1 MSNNH
6 QSDLQYEQ
14 IGDLLS
20 VKEDKFV
27 NEIKSIDNDMII
39 NLLNI
44 YLQEYIHRD
53 NHMWSQ
59 TYKFFFAS
67 LVIMLLPNLTE
78 RLGINIPEIFSS
90 HKWIFPLAGIA
101 LAIIFLYVSLGLA
114 KRFQASSETY
124 NKLIN
129 LLPKEVQRVK
139 LAELPIKLLNKTHNY
154 ILITLMFLV
163 LIIIG
168 ILMLV

>member
-1 MSNNH
+1 MCNNLNDS
-6 QSDLQYEQ
+6 QKIQ
-14 IGDLLS
+14 IGKLS
-20 VKEDKFV
+20 ITKDNSSE
-27 NEIKSIDNDMII
+27 NNTENIDDDMII

-53 NHMWSQ
+53 EHMWSQ

-90 HKWIFPLAGIA
+90 NKWIFPLAGIA

-124 NKLIN
+124 NKLIA

-139 LAELPIKLLNKTHNY
+139 LADLPMKLLNKTHNY
-154 ILITLMFLV
+154 ILVTLMFLV

-168 ILMLV
+168 VLMLV